1 MGKFEL
7 IELQNALEVVNNQ
20 VKKLEKNLKFYENIS
35 NQLATGMLDK
45 NIKNLDDFLKYI
57 KTLEEEA
64 KCWNIIKNRLVH
76 KSINNKIYYELLPF
90 EYDSFTE
97 EYYILKNMLNKMED

>member
-45 NIKNLDDFLKYI
+45 NIKNLDDFEVIKVEGNPFDYELKSKKTKQGFI
-57 KTLEEEA
+57 KIEEE
-64 KCWNIIKNRLVH
+64 
-76 KSINNKIYYELLPF
+76 
-90 EYDSFTE
+90 
-97 EYYILKNMLNKMED
+97 